1 MKLLILGATGSI
13 GSLLVEQALHLGHTV
28 TAFARHLPQNP
39 ITHPQLNYIVGDA
52 LDSVALNAAVQGQD
66 AVIYSL
72 GIDKYNQPTTLFSD
86 TTRLLIAAMR
96 KHHVHRLI
104 AITGIGAGNSKG
116 HGGWFYDW
124 VIFPLFTRKA
134 YADKDV
140 QEDLIRRS
148 NLDWTIVRP
157 ASFNN
162 GPRRGKLR
170 AADDLEGITISSIS
184 RADTAA
190 FVLDQLNTN
199 EWLNRSPLIGY

>member
-1 MKLLILGATGSI
+1 MLPLYTLLFLAQTALFDGK
-13 GSLLVEQALHLGHTV
+13 SLDGWMWSHDPNPPQPSWA
-28 TAFARHLPQNP
+28 ARD
-39 ITHPQLNYIVGDA
+39 GM
-52 LDSVALNAAVQGQD
+52 
-66 AVIYSL
+66 
-72 GIDKYNQPTTLFSD
+72 
-86 TTRLLIAAMR
+86 LIA
-96 KHHVHRLI
+96 
-104 AITGIGAGNSKG
+104 TPGIGAGNSKG

-134 YADKDV
+134 YADKDA

-148 NLDWTIVRP
+148 NLAWTIVRP
-157 ASFNN
+157 ASFTN

-170 AADDLEGITISSIS
+170 SADDLEGITISSIS